1 MKAFLIAAATFATLD
16 AIWLG
21 LVANKFY
28 KEHLGFL
35 LAAKPNWL
43 AAVLFYIIFLIGLVV
58 FVVIPADSASKAFV
72 MGALFGLVTYAT
84 YDLTNQ
90 ATVAKWPVVVTIA
103 DLAWGVTASA
113 VTAWITKQLI

>member
-1 MKAFLIAAATFATLD
+1 MKAFIIAALTFALLD
-16 AIWLG
+16 ALWLG

-28 KEHLGFL
+28 KDQIGFL
-35 LAAKPNWL
+35 LAVKPNWI

-58 FVVIPADSASKAFV
+58 FVVLPAETAAKAAM

-90 ATVAKWPVVVTIA
+90 ATVAKWPVVVTVV
-103 DLAWGVTASA
+103 DLVWGITASA
-113 VTAWITKQLI
+113 VTAFVAKSLT

>member
-1 MKAFLIAAATFATLD
+1 MKAFLIAAAVFAMLD
-16 AIWLG
+16 ALWLG

-28 KEHLGFL
+28 KNRIGFL
-35 LAAKPNWL
+35 LAAKPNWI
-43 AAVLFYIIFLIGLVV
+43 AAVLFYVIFLIGLVV
-58 FVVIPADSASKAFV
+58 FVVIPADNATKALV

-90 ATVAKWPVVVTIA
+90 ATLARWPAIITVV